1 MTETVMLLHGL
12 WLNRLAMQFLASKLQ
27 GAGFTAHTFGY
38 PSMDEGLAE
47 NAASLAQAIKAL
59 PEGRIHLLG
68 HSLGGLVIL
77 RYLQDASDGRLGR
90 TVLLGSPV
98 AGSQAGARVAAHD
111 LGRPLLGRSAAL
123 WETPQSWTLRGEVG
137 MIAGSDRFGL
147 AQLFVSL
154 PGDSDGVV
162 TIEET
167 RMAGLADHIVLPVS
181 HSGML
186 FSGEVASQ
194 AANFLRE
201 GSFLREGGSV

>member
-1 MTETVMLLHGL
+1 MRETVMLLHGL
-12 WLNRLAMQFLASKLQ
+12 WLNRLAMQFLSAKLHR
-27 GAGFTAHTFGY
+27 AGYTTHTFGY
-38 PSMDEGLAE
+38 PSMDAGLNE

-90 TVLLGSPV
+90 TVLLGAPV
-98 AGSQAGARVAAHD
+98 AGSQAGAGVAAHA
-111 LGRPLLGRSAAL
+111 LGRFLLGHSAAV
-123 WETPQSWTLRGEVG
+123 WKTPQTWSLRGEVG
-137 MIAGSDRFGL
+137 MIAGSDCFGL
-147 AQLFVSL
+147 AHLFVPL

-167 RMAGLADHIVLPVS
+167 RMAGLADHIVLPLS

-186 FSGEVASQ
+186 FSTEVAGR
-194 AANFLRE
+194 AANFFATGRFS
-201 GSFLREGGSV
+201 G

>member
-1 MTETVMLLHGL
+1 MSETVMLLHGL
-12 WLNRLAMQFLASKLQ
+12 WLNRLAMQFLAAKLHS
-27 GAGFTAHTFGY
+27 AGFTAHTFGY
-38 PSMDEGLAE
+38 PSMEEGLAE
-47 NAASLAQAIKAL
+47 NAASLAKAIQAL

-111 LGRPLLGRSAAL
+111 LGRPLLGQSAAL
-123 WETPQSWTLRGEVG
+123 WETPQTWTLRGDVG
-137 MIAGSDRFGL
+137 MIAGNDPFGL
-147 AQLFVSL
+147 AHLFVSL
-154 PGDSDGVV
+154 PGDNDGVV

-167 RMAGLADHIVLPVS
+167 RIAGLADHIVLPVS

-186 FSGEVASQ
+186 FSGDVATQ

-201 GSFLREGGSV
+201 GRFVR